1 MDQVINELKSKGLDP
16 NQNPQLTKGL
26 GDVVESTLTK
36 FGITQERYK
45 QWFGLQECNCTERKK
60 WLKSFYIYKPKWIFL
75 FYYGNFYIVHNQVDL
90 LILLWKP
97 PLHLPFIIIYLLKIL
112 KEPMLFPNQ
121 WG

>member
-1 MDQVINELKSKGLDP
+1 MNDVRPEMDQVINELKSKGLDP

-60 WLKSFYIYKPKWIFL
+60 WLN
-75 FYYGNFYIVHNQVDL
+75 GL
-90 LILLWKP
+90 LSWHVK
-97 PLHLPFIIIYLLKIL
+97 K
-112 KEPMLFPNQ
+112 
-121 WG
+121 

>member
-1 MDQVINELKSKGLDP
+1 MNDVRPEMDQVINELKSKGIDP

-60 WLKSFYIYKPKWIFL
+60 WLN
-75 FYYGNFYIVHNQVDL
+75 GL
-90 LILLWKP
+90 LSWHVK
-97 PLHLPFIIIYLLKIL
+97 K
-112 KEPMLFPNQ
+112 
-121 WG
+121 

>member
-1 MDQVINELKSKGLDP
+1 MDDVRPEMDQVINELKSKGLDP

-60 WLKSFYIYKPKWIFL
+60 WLN
-75 FYYGNFYIVHNQVDL
+75 GL
-90 LILLWKP
+90 LSWHVK
-97 PLHLPFIIIYLLKIL
+97 K
-112 KEPMLFPNQ
+112 
-121 WG
+121 